1 MIPSLPLRVLTRL
14 SQEYIGVF
22 GCAYSITIG
31 VRVSRTRRAPARP
44 WPELNPP
51 FAVRPRF
58 SRDTLSTN
66 SDGNIHNPASA
77 RSIETIAVLGA
88 GTMGHGIAQV
98 AAAAG
103 YAVVMRDI
111 NTGALARGMQSIERN
126 LAKAIQ
132 LGKITE
138 PQRDEILQRIR
149 GATSLEE
156 IRGVDLVI
164 EAAPENL
171 ELKQNLLREAEVL
184 VDTNCIFATNT
195 SSLSI
200 GEIASAA
207 SRPENVAGMHF

>member
-1 MIPSLPLRVLTRL
+1 MILSLPLRVLTRL

-66 SDGNIHNPASA
+66 SDGKVYNPASA
-77 RSIETIAVLGA
+77 RTIETIAVLGA

-103 YAVVMRDI
+103 YAVVIRDV
-111 NTGALARGMQSIERN
+111 NADALAHGRQSIERN
-126 LAKAIQ
+126 LTKGIQ
-132 LGKITE
+132 LGKFTE
-138 PQRDEILQRIR
+138 HDRDDTLQTIS
-149 GATSLEE
+149 GTTELTE
-156 IRGVDLVI
+156 IRAADLVI
-164 EAAPENL
+164 EAAPEML
-171 ELKQNLLREAEVL
+171 DLKQNLLRESE
-184 VDTNCIFATNT
+184 
-195 SSLSI
+195 SLI
-200 GEIASAA
+200 
-207 SRPENVAGMHF
+207 